1 MSDFDP
7 AFLEDRYRTVLI
19 SKLKEKRAELPKK
32 AVPTTPSAQNV
43 ISLMDVLKRS
53 LAAEQPVARTSPTKP
68 APRRVAA
75 PSRGAPKRSSR
86 ARSKNGLTSRSDAQS
101 LNVSSNLPSPH
112 EGICSDMLDCLV
124 IGGGPAGLL
133 AAVYLGRYRR
143 SVQVID
149 AGESRAAKIPE
160 SHNYPGFFGIAGP
173 ELLRRLNAQARQYG
187 AELVSGRV
195 TSLRKEGDTFVASS
209 SGSDVNARFILL
221 ATGLVDQCPTIEG
234 QPADCPSEV
243 IRFCPICDGY
253 EAIDRRVGVVGDIK
267 AGGKKALFLRTYTK
281 DVSLFLTDETEDVDW
296 QEKLAKAN
304 VRIVG
309 NLKQVRQTTENTIT
323 VVTQQGDTHEVDA
336 LYPALGCIVRSDLA
350 TGLGASSTENGNL
363 EVDDHQRTTIGG
375 LYAAGD
381 VVTDLHQLS
390 VAFGHAAIAATD
402 IHNRLPPNPR

>member
-1 MSDFDP
+1 
-7 AFLEDRYRTVLI
+7 
-19 SKLKEKRAELPKK
+19 
-32 AVPTTPSAQNV
+32 
-43 ISLMDVLKRS
+43 
-53 LAAEQPVARTSPTKP
+53 
-68 APRRVAA
+68 
-75 PSRGAPKRSSR
+75 
-86 ARSKNGLTSRSDAQS
+86 
-101 LNVSSNLPSPH
+101 
-112 EGICSDMLDCLV
+112 MLDCLV

-133 AAVYLGRYRR
+133 AALYLGRYRR

-195 TSLRKEGDTFVASS
+195 TSLRKEGETFVATC

-221 ATGLVDQCPTIEG
+221 ATGLIDHCPPIEG

-253 EAIDRRVGVVGDIK
+253 EAIDRRVGVLGDIK

-281 DVSLFLTDETEDVDW
+281 DVSLFLVDETEDVEW
-296 QEKLAKAN
+296 QEKLTKAN

-309 NLKQVRQTTENTIT
+309 ELQQVRQGTDHT
-323 VVTQQGDTHEVDA
+323 VIIATQPGEIHEVDA
-336 LYPALGCIVRSDLA
+336 LYPALGCNVRSDLA
-350 TGLGASSTENGNL
+350 TGLGAASTENGNL
-363 EVDDHQRTTIGG
+363 EVDEHQRTTVDG

-402 IHNRLPPNPR
+402 IHNRLPSNPR

>member
-1 MSDFDP
+1 
-7 AFLEDRYRTVLI
+7 
-19 SKLKEKRAELPKK
+19 
-32 AVPTTPSAQNV
+32 
-43 ISLMDVLKRS
+43 
-53 LAAEQPVARTSPTKP
+53 
-68 APRRVAA
+68 
-75 PSRGAPKRSSR
+75 
-86 ARSKNGLTSRSDAQS
+86 
-101 LNVSSNLPSPH
+101 
-112 EGICSDMLDCLV
+112 MLDCLV

-133 AAVYLGRYRR
+133 AAVYLARYRR

-173 ELLRRLNAQARQYG
+173 ELLRRLNAQAREYG

-195 TSLRKEGDTFVASS
+195 TSLRKEGGTFVATC

-221 ATGLVDQCPTIEG
+221 ASGLVDHCPPIEG

-243 IRFCPICDGY
+243 VRFCPICDGY
-253 EAIDRRVGVVGDIK
+253 EAIDRRVGVLGDIRG
-267 AGGKKALFLRTYTK
+267 GGKKALFLRTYTK
-281 DVSLFLTDETEDVDW
+281 DVSLFLTDGTEDVAW
-296 QEKLAKAN
+296 QEKLTKAN
-304 VRIVG
+304 VRIVRELQ
-309 NLKQVRQTTENTIT
+309 NVRQGTENTLT
-323 VVTQQGDTHEVDA
+323 VATQQGEIHEVDA
-336 LYPALGCIVRSDLA
+336 LYPALGCKVRSHLA

-363 EVDDHQRTTIGG
+363 EVDDHQRTTIEG

>member
-1 MSDFDP
+1 
-7 AFLEDRYRTVLI
+7 
-19 SKLKEKRAELPKK
+19 
-32 AVPTTPSAQNV
+32 
-43 ISLMDVLKRS
+43 
-53 LAAEQPVARTSPTKP
+53 
-68 APRRVAA
+68 
-75 PSRGAPKRSSR
+75 
-86 ARSKNGLTSRSDAQS
+86 
-101 LNVSSNLPSPH
+101 
-112 EGICSDMLDCLV
+112 MLDCLV

-187 AELVSGRV
+187 AEVLTGRV
-195 TSLRKEGDTFVASS
+195 TSLRKEGETFVAKC

-221 ATGLVDQCPTIEG
+221 ATGLVDHCPPIEG
-234 QPADCPSEV
+234 QPAECLSEV

-253 EAIDRRVGVVGDIK
+253 EAIDRRVGVLGDIK

-296 QEKLAKAN
+296 QKKLTKAN

-309 NLKQVRQTTENTIT
+309 ELQQVRQGTEKT
-323 VVTQQGDTHEVDA
+323 VTVATQQGEIHEVDA
-336 LYPALGCIVRSDLA
+336 LYPALGCNVRSDLA

-363 EVDDHQRTTIGG
+363 KVDEHQRTTIEG

-390 VAFGHAAIAATD
+390 VAFGHSAIAATD